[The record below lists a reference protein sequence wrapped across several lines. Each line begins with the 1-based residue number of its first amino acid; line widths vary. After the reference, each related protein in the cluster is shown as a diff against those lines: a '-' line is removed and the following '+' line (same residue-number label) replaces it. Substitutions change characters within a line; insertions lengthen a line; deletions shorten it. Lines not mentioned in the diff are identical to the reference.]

1 MIVVCKQRKNAADPV
16 QSTTPLHTCFF
27 LFSLI
32 YFQGKQRDNTPYGE
46 YGGWYKACKV
56 NR

>member
-1 MIVVCKQRKNAADPV
+1 MY
-16 QSTTPLHTCFF
+16 
-27 LFSLI
+27 LFTG
-32 YFQGKQRDNTPYGE
+32 FQGKHRDNTPYVE

>member
-1 MIVVCKQRKNAADPV
+1 MIVRSKHWNKLLLIHLKPH
-16 QSTTPLHTCFF
+16 PLIFFF
-27 LFSLI
+27 LLCLI
-32 YFQGKQRDNTPYGE
+32 YFQGKHRDNTPYGE